1 MNIYFKN
8 LAVSFLLLTC
18 MQSIA
23 AITPYSQDFESM
35 SLASVD
41 NQFGPSSEL
50 SVDGWEITGNV
61 FTGNPSGA
69 TQYGDYLYFYGSWYD
84 APNSTDGS
92 FSAVQAGDT
101 TKDDIGTNYLMVY
114 NDYNNIWAHE
124 AGEIVNAIIAKRT
137 NITYEDIGKTL
148 TFRFDAKRPEAIDDG
163 FGGDGSHAVGNN
175 CLSICTSQAFIRTY
189 DANGNYDLTNSIIGD
204 TTSIPQTGWTSYTF
218 TLELTD
224 SLLIGQELHV
234 GFENFATNYE
244 NSAVYYDNIS
254 ISTSAVPLPAG
265 IYLFLSGLVGLG
277 LMKGKN
283 GHSARH

>member
-1 MNIYFKN
+1 
-8 LAVSFLLLTC
+8 

-101 TKDDIGTNYLMVY
+101 TKDDTGTNYLRA
-114 NDYNNIWAHE
+114 YNNYDNAGAHDE
-124 AGEIVNAIIAKRT
+124 GQIINAMITQRT
-137 NITYEDIGKTL
+137 NITYEDIGETL
-148 TFRFDAKRPEAIDDG
+148 TFRFDAKRPKAIDDG
-163 FGGDGSHAVGNN
+163 VGGDSSHAVGNN
-175 CLSICTSQAFIRTY
+175 CESICSSNAFIRTLDPASGY
-189 DANGNYDLTNSIIGD
+189 QTSNIIIEE
-204 TTSIPQTGWTSYTF
+204 TTTISQTDWSSYTLS
-218 TLELTD
+218 LELTD
-224 SLLIGQELHV
+224 PLLIGQLLLV

-265 IYLFLSGLVGLG
+265 ITLFLSGLVGLG
-277 LMKGKN
+277 LLRGRN
-283 GHSARH
+283 A